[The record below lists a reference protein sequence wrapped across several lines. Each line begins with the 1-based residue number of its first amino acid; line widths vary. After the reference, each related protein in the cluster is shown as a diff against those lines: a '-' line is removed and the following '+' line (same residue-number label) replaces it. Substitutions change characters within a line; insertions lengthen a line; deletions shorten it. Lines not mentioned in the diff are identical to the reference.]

1 MSNVLILGPHPDD
14 QEIGMGGTAAR
25 LAEQGH
31 DVLLLDMT
39 DGSPT
44 PRGDRASRLVEAA
57 DALRALQPSR
67 EAFARGGRLRR
78 LLLDLPNR
86 SVQHTIDAR
95 HKVAGVIRAHQSLIL
110 FMPHPI
116 DAHPDHLA
124 VTRIGEDARF
134 DAKLTKIDMPAPPEL
149 PREYADVL
157 APDGTPYATLPRS
170 GPPLYPRWVFYYYCS
185 HLRRPIDPH
194 FFFDT
199 TGFSEKKIKAIQ
211 AYRTQFGPLD
221 PGDASPNP
229 NPQNATL
236 AQRLAHEDQSNG
248 RYIGTK
254 AAEPFWTK
262 EPMGL
267 VSLEALPGVAD
278 ETVRR

>member
-25 LAEQGH
+25 LADQGH

-57 DALRALQPSR
+57 NALRELQPSPQG
-67 EAFARGGRLRR
+67 AAKGGRLRR

-86 SVQHTIDAR
+86 SVQHTLEAR
-95 HKVAGVIRAHQSLIL
+95 HRVAGVIRAHQSQVL
-110 FMPHPI
+110 FMPHPL

-134 DAKLTKIDMPAPPEL
+134 DAKLTKIDMPPPPQM
-149 PREYADVL
+149 PREYASVL
-157 APDGTPYATLPRS
+157 DCLGRPLPALPQS
-170 GPPLYPRWVFYYYCS
+170 GAPLYPRWVFYYYCS

-199 TGFSEKKIKAIQ
+199 TGYADKKIKAVQ
-211 AYRTQFGPLD
+211 AYRTQFGPF
-221 PGDASPNP
+221 DASDPTANYNQNQNPNP
-229 NPQNATL
+229 NNATL
-236 AQRLAHEDQSNG
+236 AQRLAQEDQSNG
-248 RYIGTK
+248 WYIGTQT
-254 AAEPFWTK
+254 AEPFWTK
-262 EPMGL
+262 EPIGIN
-267 VSLEALPGVAD
+267 SLDALPM
-278 ETVRR
+278 